1 MRKRALLTVP
11 LALLAVLVF
20 AGAALAGGWAS
31 VTMADPPSDIPP
43 GEETSV
49 ELTVLQH
56 GKTPVDWPKITV
68 VATNADSGAVVRSE
82 AHPVSGK
89 LGRYAVALTFPTAG
103 EWEITYQSKE
113 LVMDGTASLNVTA
126 AAPVAAAVAAA
137 PAIPATTTTVATS
150 PAAGQ
155 SNSLL
160 LPALFSILA
169 LSALSAV
176 AIFGVVLF
184 RRRSQP
190 TEHHDQPASAR
201 G

>member
-103 EWEITYQSKE
+103 EWEITYQSRE
-113 LVMDGTASLNVTA
+113 LVMDGTASLNVIAATA
-126 AAPVAAAVAAA
+126 VAA

>member
-1 MRKRALLTVP
+1 MPKRALLTVP

-89 LGRYAVALTFPTAG
+89 LGKYAVALTFPTAG
-103 EWEITYQSKE
+103 EWEIAYQSKE
-113 LVMDGTASLNVTA
+113 LVMDSTATLNVIAATA
-126 AAPVAAAVAAA
+126 VAA

-160 LPALFSILA
+160 MPAMFSILA
-169 LSALSAV
+169 LSALSAM
-176 AIFGVVLF
+176 AIFGVVLL

>member
-89 LGRYAVALTFPTAG
+89 LGRYAAALTLPTAG
-103 EWEITYQSKE
+103 EWEITYQSNE
-113 LVMDGTASLNVTA
+113 LVMDGTATLDVIA
-126 AAPVAAAVAAA
+126 AAPVAA

-155 SNSLL
+155 SSSLL

-169 LSALSAV
+169 LSALSAM